1 MKPGFIAVPRFIA
14 RRWREKQTELLIF
27 LYLKGLP
34 TKAISQRLSRS
45 SRAIRS
51 KLSALRKA
59 PPVSSGMSK
68 KLPPW
73 LIPVKFDGTLEE
85 AAFVLEQWEAA
96 ASEALE
102 NVRVELHSE
111 NEDAVDAAILKIQK
125 AGWEQTGFSCLALE
139 MIRRGI
145 LVSDRTL
152 ATKSVVRA
160 LGSVNFPPELNHVL
174 LELKE
179 AADPRIAWCVW
190 LVHGKPE
197 EYDFYD
203 WRCVHTRLTLQN
215 GLIPMEA
222 PTGKIVQEEAPEGE
236 SFEDKVLRLTRKCTP
251 GQRPA
256 FRALAALAEVRSMGI
271 KTFVEL
277 RYNPLVI
284 GLSGSGK
291 THVCGLFAEL
301 TGLPYLETTVAGW
314 HLRNGRGEGES
325 TITKILRLLDE
336 GPCVVNVDEIEKV
349 RRNQDNNNYFGAIVD
364 EILALL
370 DGRIEMF
377 GGTPQMAENL
387 KKSWIISAGAF
398 QDLYIKKLGGRPM
411 TAEEIEI
418 LEPLEYEEIVRAEWL
433 PDELLNR
440 ISSEVIEIRP
450 PTLEEQM
457 RLMQAVEERLGVEMP
472 PEKREEAAR
481 KSLTRMQA
489 MRGLQNHALLAAKA
503 RVLMNKDEDKN
514 RGTI

>member
-1 MKPGFIAVPRFIA
+1 
-14 RRWREKQTELLIF
+14 
-27 LYLKGLP
+27 
-34 TKAISQRLSRS
+34 
-45 SRAIRS
+45 
-51 KLSALRKA
+51 
-59 PPVSSGMSK
+59 MSK

-73 LIPVKFDGTLEE
+73 LIPVKFDGTPEE
-85 AAFVLEQWEAA
+85 AAFVLEQWTAA
-96 ASEALE
+96 ASEAL
-102 NVRVELHSE
+102 NHVRMELHSE
-111 NEDAVDAAILKIQK
+111 NEDAVGAAILKIQK

-145 LVSDRTL
+145 LVSDPVI
-152 ATKSVVRA
+152 ATESVIYA
-160 LGSVNFPPELNHVL
+160 LGSMDFPPELRRVL
-174 LELKE
+174 LELKD

-222 PTGKIVQEEAPEGE
+222 TTEETVSDEAPDGE
-236 SFEDKVLRLTRKCTP
+236 SFEEKVQRLTRKCTP

-256 FRALAALAEVRSMGI
+256 FRALAALAEVRSMDI

-291 THVCGLFAEL
+291 THVCGLFAQL
-301 TGLPYLETTVAGW
+301 TGLPFLETTVAGW
-314 HLRNGRGEGES
+314 HIRNGRGEGES
-325 TITKILRLLDE
+325 TMTKILRLLDE
-336 GPCVVNVDEIEKV
+336 GPCVVIIDEIEKV
-349 RRNQDNNNYFGAIVD
+349 RRNQDNGNYFRAIID

-370 DGRIEMF
+370 DGRIELF
-377 GGTPQMAENL
+377 GGTAQMSANL
-387 KKSWIISAGAF
+387 QRSWVVSAGAF
-398 QDLYIKKLGGRPM
+398 QDLYVKKLGGRPM
-411 TAEEIEI
+411 TAEEIET

-440 ISSEVIEIRP
+440 ISSELIEIRP
-450 PTLEEQM
+450 PTLEEQV

-472 PEKREEAAR
+472 PEKREEEAR
-481 KSLTRMQA
+481 RSLTRMQA
-489 MRGLQNHALLAAKA
+489 MRGLQNHALKAAKA
-503 RVLMNKDEDKN
+503 RVQMDKDADRE
-514 RGTI
+514 RGTL